1 MRLEKDWYDSTK
13 AIYAFVYLKTPDLAK
28 QVKQQIAKNLLQIL
42 GESSIL
48 VINLGKQEIKM
59 IHEIEA
65 LDSLAYFKAT

>member
-1 MRLEKDWYDSTK
+1 MRLGKDWHDSTK
-13 AIYAFVYLKTPDLAK
+13 AMYAFVSLKTPDLAK
-28 QVKQQIAKNLLQIL
+28 QAKQQISKNLLQIL

-65 LDSLAYFKAT
+65 LDSFAYFKAT